1 MKTVFETF
9 REIDINSLKRD
20 PDCFNRQVSV
30 RKYKVTIEEIED
42 SVEEIWA
49 RLQELWNKSDN
60 FHNIQPIKEM
70 AKKIGYEI
78 VWEFWKYRKKLPSK

>member
-42 SVEEIWA
+42 SVEEI
-49 RLQELWNKSDN
+49 
-60 FHNIQPIKEM
+60 
-70 AKKIGYEI
+70 
-78 VWEFWKYRKKLPSK
+78 